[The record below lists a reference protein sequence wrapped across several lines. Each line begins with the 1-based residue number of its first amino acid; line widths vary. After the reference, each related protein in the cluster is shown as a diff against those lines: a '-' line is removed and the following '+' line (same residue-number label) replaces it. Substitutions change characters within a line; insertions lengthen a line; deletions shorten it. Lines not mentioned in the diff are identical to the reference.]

1 MEQRWQ
7 FQFCYKLDLIIF
19 VLAQVVFVWFAL
31 RAMDGYFF
39 VAWADIPKRFP
50 SQLCQFQLRKYG
62 ITSRLADQT
71 IVIYQIGGRCELGL
85 LIRHWSVQVHGLI
98 EI

>member
-31 RAMDGYFF
+31 RAVDGYFF

-50 SQLCQFQLRKYG
+50 SQLAVFQLRKYG
-62 ITSRLADQT
+62 ITTRRTEQ
-71 IVIYQIGGRCELGL
+71 IVVIYQISSRCELGL
-85 LIRHWSVQVHGLI
+85 LIRYWFVQVCRHI

>member
-19 VLAQVVFVWFAL
+19 VLAQVVFYLV
-31 RAMDGYFF
+31 RAPMDGYFF
-39 VAWADIPKRFP
+39 VAWADIPKRLP
-50 SQLCQFQLRKYG
+50 SQLCAFQLRKYG
-62 ITSRLADQT
+62 ITTRRTGQI

-85 LIRHWSVQVHGLI
+85 LIRHGSVHVHGLI